1 MIYYYYPFD
10 DDESF
15 LELLNEKIFIRE
27 KTGVEPITF
36 MYNQAEKYIRLIR
49 GGDRLYIVA
58 HGSTSGIGHGLN
70 YNDSL
75 TSSQLANKL
84 LQLKLT
90 KEISDIRVFACD
102 SGLKHSMHIP
112 SFAQRFKESMLSLG
126 YKKVIVTGC
135 LGKVFFSRDNRINK
149 NFKLDKRQRK
159 GIVPSPEVFQS
170 YLSNEIFIASQFKVK
185 F

>member
-10 DDESF
+10 DDEKF

-27 KTGVEPITF
+27 KTGMEPITF
-36 MYNQAEKYIRLIR
+36 MCEQAQKYIRLIK

-58 HGSTSGIGHGLN
+58 HGNTSGIGHGLN
-70 YNDSL
+70 YYDSL
-75 TSSQLANKL
+75 TPSQLANKL

-90 KEISDIRVFACD
+90 KEISDIRIFSCD
-102 SGLKHSMHIP
+102 SGIKHSMHIP

-126 YKKVIVTGC
+126 YKKVTVTGY
-135 LGKVFFSRDNRINK
+135 LGQVYFSRDNRINR

-159 GIVPSPEVFQS
+159 GIVPSPEVFQNN
-170 YLSNEIFIASQFKVK
+170 LSNEIFIASQFKVK

>member
-36 MYNQAEKYIRLIR
+36 MYNQAKNILVLR

-75 TSSQLANKL
+75 TPSQLANKL

-112 SFAQRFKESMLSLG
+112 SFAQSFKESMLSLG
-126 YKKVIVTGC
+126 YKKVIVTGY
-135 LGKVFFSRDNRINK
+135 LGQVFFIRDNRINK
-149 NFKLDKRQRK
+149 NFKLDKRRRK
-159 GIVPSPEVFQS
+159 YFPSPEVFQS